1 MVKYKTRPGIV
12 LTDICG
18 ENVLVAASALAGL
31 CPYVT
36 QINESSVFL
45 WKQLEKGADA
55 EQLVAAVEAEFEV
68 DDREALRTVIDGFI
82 KQMSELGYLL
92 IEEQKGQ

>member
-1 MVKYKTRPGIV
+1 MRDVERDGFK
-12 LTDICG
+12 
-18 ENVLVAASALAGL
+18 S
-31 CPYVT
+31 
-36 QINESSVFL
+36 
-45 WKQLEKGADA
+45 ADA